1 MSQLQ
6 FYNKELD
13 LMQNQILALKK
24 YIFSLHKRLALITHN
39 YSLKNNFDKNE
50 VDIISYETKCL
61 ITQKFFSLKSLEE
74 NFKNK
79 LDEYNDRVK
88 EVLTNY
94 ESLLHTIMNFYQD
107 NVEIKHF
114 LYPINWSKINN
125 DFEQKME
132 LYFNLKNLIEKQ
144 QKTKV

>member
-1 MSQLQ
+1 MSQSQ

-13 LMQNQILALKK
+13 LMQNQILALKN
-24 YIFSLHKRLALITHN
+24 YISSLYKRLALITYN
-39 YSLKNNFDKNE
+39 YSTKNNYDKNE

-61 ITQKFFSLKSLEE
+61 ISKKLFSLKCLEQDFE
-74 NFKNK
+74 KK
-79 LDEYNDRVK
+79 LNDYNGRVM
-88 EVLTNY
+88 EVLNNY
-94 ESLLHTIMNFYQD
+94 EALLHTIMNFYQD

-125 DFEQKME
+125 DFELKME

-144 QKTKV
+144 PKTKV